1 MSNLSYNDIV
11 KIIYIASKGKKDEDL
26 NQFVEEVFQFLQ
38 KQKLINKSSIIL
50 KKLENIFNEEEKIIV
65 AKLYSVSGLT
75 TDVKNKIKDFIMD
88 KYGAKKVFFL
98 EKHDPKLIGGLK
110 IEIRN
115 EIIDLSVS
123 NKLKK
128 LRNHLIK

>member
-50 KKLENIFNEEEKIIV
+50 KKLENIFNEEEKIIFTIS
-65 AKLYSVSGLT
+65 LY
-75 TDVKNKIKDFIMD
+75 D
-88 KYGAKKVFFL
+88 K
-98 EKHDPKLIGGLK
+98 
-110 IEIRN
+110 
-115 EIIDLSVS
+115 
-123 NKLKK
+123 
-128 LRNHLIK
+128 

>member
-1 MSNLSYNDIV
+1 MSNLSYNDIA

-26 NQFVEEVFQFLQ
+26 NKFVEEVFQFLQ

-50 KKLENIFNEEEKIIV
+50 KKLENIFNEEEKIVV
-65 AKLYSVSGLT
+65 AKLYSVNGLT
-75 TDVKNKIKDFIMD
+75 TDVKNKIKDFILD
-88 KYGAKKVFFL
+88 RYGAKQVFFL

-115 EIIDLSVS
+115 EIIDLSVLNKL
-123 NKLKK
+123 NKLK
-128 LRNHLIK
+128 NHLIK

>member
-1 MSNLSYNDIV
+1 MSQLSYNDIA

-26 NQFVEEVFQFLQ
+26 TTFVEEVFHFLQ
-38 KQKLINKSSIIL
+38 KQKLVNKSSIIL

-65 AKLYSVSGLT
+65 AKLYSVSALSPE
-75 TDVKNKIKDFIMD
+75 VKNKIKNFITE
-88 KYGAKKVFFL
+88 KYNAKQVFFL

-123 NKLKK
+123 NKLKNLK
-128 LRNHLIK
+128 NHLIK